1 MQSFVILSYYSF
13 WLISFTYS
21 SSCDRNNYNLGQ
33 TIIYRRGVRTVNLVA
48 VRFMFI
54 CVDSTAFVNYV
65 NMAFAIKISRLMITS
80 IMYHWLTL
88 VLLYLQTKIY
98 YQESV
103 TQISSKSACIISA
116 RFSQLNNQT
125 SNQLFKC
132 NFGFAFRSS
141 LVIIDKENVNLI
153 TYL

>member
-1 MQSFVILSYYSF
+1 MQSFVILFGLYP
-13 WLISFTYS
+13 LHIPPVVTE
-21 SSCDRNNYNLGQ
+21 
-33 TIIYRRGVRTVNLVA
+33 TIIAWDRLYRRGVRTVNLVA

-80 IMYHWLTL
+80 IMYHRLTL
-88 VLLYLQTKIY
+88 VLLYLQTKSIIRRAY
-98 YQESV
+98 VS
-103 TQISSKSACIISA
+103 QISSKSACIISA

>member
-1 MQSFVILSYYSF
+1 MRRFYRFCQLCKHGICNQN
-13 WLISFTYS
+13 ISINDNFDNVPSANIGPTLFI
-21 SSCDRNNYNLGQ
+21 DTNLLLGERN
-33 TIIYRRGVRTVNLVA
+33 
-48 VRFMFI
+48 
-54 CVDSTAFVNYV
+54 
-65 NMAFAIKISRLMITS
+65 
-80 IMYHWLTL
+80 
-88 VLLYLQTKIY
+88 
-98 YQESV
+98 
-103 TQISSKSACIISA
+103 SKSACIISA

>member
-21 SSCDRNNYNLGQ
+21 SSCDRNNYSLGQ
-33 TIIYRRGVRTVNLVA
+33 TISSWCSVNLVA

-80 IMYHWLTL
+80 IMYHRLTL

>member
-21 SSCDRNNYNLGQ
+21 SSCDRNNYSLGQ
-33 TIIYRRGVRTVNLVA
+33 TISSWCSHRCCSPIHVYMRRFYRFCQLCKHG
-48 VRFMFI
+48 I
-54 CVDSTAFVNYV
+54 CNQ
-65 NMAFAIKISRLMITS
+65 NISINDNFDNV
-80 IMYHWLTL
+80 L

-103 TQISSKSACIISA
+103 TQISSNSACIISA

>member
-13 WLISFTYS
+13 WFIPPVVTE
-21 SSCDRNNYNLGQ
+21 
-33 TIIYRRGVRTVNLVA
+33 TIIAWDRLYRRGVRTVNLVA

-80 IMYHWLTL
+80 IMYHRLTL
-88 VLLYLQTKIY
+88 VLLYLQTTIY

-141 LVIIDKENVNLI
+141 LVIVDKENVNLI

>member
-13 WLISFTYS
+13 WLIPPVVTE
-21 SSCDRNNYNLGQ
+21 
-33 TIIYRRGVRTVNLVA
+33 TIIAWDRLYRRVVFATLTLLQSD
-48 VRFMFI
+48 FMFI
-54 CVDSTAFVNYV
+54 YVDSTAFVNYV

-80 IMYHWLTL
+80 IMYHRLTL